1 VSVPAHF
8 ADWPQ
13 WRQSLYHF
21 VEGER
26 FNRFIIIV
34 ILLNAAVL
42 GAETSPSLM
51 AQFGTALKFADTMML
66 GIFIIEIFLRLAA
79 HGRHFVKSGWHWFDV
94 IIVAI
99 ALLPDGGPFAVLR
112 AMRVLR
118 ALRLIARVPSMRRVV
133 GAIFHS
139 LPGLG
144 STAAFMLLLFYISSV
159 MATVLYGQSHPQWFG
174 TIGDSAYSLFQIM
187 TLESWS
193 MGIVRPVM
201 EVHPQAYIFFVP
213 FVLITTFM
221 MLNMVVA
228 ILVDSMNSVAQMHEL
243 THDKEQEPTLRDIR
257 DEVRALRA
265 ELETLRKSSD

>member
-1 VSVPAHF
+1 MFQPDDF
-8 ADWPQ
+8 AAWPQ

-26 FNRFIIIV
+26 FNRFIIGI

-42 GAETSPSLM
+42 GAETSASLM
-51 AQFGTALKFADTMML
+51 DRFGPALKFADTMML
-66 GIFIIEIFLRLAA
+66 GIFIIEVFLRLAA

-94 IIVAI
+94 IIVTI
-99 ALLPDGGPFAVLR
+99 ALLPAGGPFAVLR
-112 AMRVLR
+112 AMRILR

-133 GAIFHS
+133 AAIFHS

-144 STAAFMLLLFYISSV
+144 STAAFMGLLFYISSV

-174 TIGDSAYSLFQIM
+174 TIGESAYSLFQIM

-201 EVHPQAYIFFVP
+201 EVHPQAWIFFVP
-213 FVLITTFM
+213 FVLLTTFM

-228 ILVDSMNSVAQMHEL
+228 ILVDSMNSVQQMHEL
-243 THDKEQEPTLRDIR
+243 THDPEDDPTLRDIR

-265 ELETLRKSSD
+265 EIEALRKD